1 MIFKAFVYVTLK
13 PGYSDPEG
21 ETAAQALKGLGY
33 DVRDVRS
40 SKAYEI
46 TFQAE
51 DRDHAKSLIDE
62 MCQRLLTNPTKDD
75 YRFELRS
82 ER

>member
-1 MIFKAFVYVTLK
+1 MMFKAFVYVT
-13 PGYSDPEG
+13 
-21 ETAAQALKGLGY
+21 GLGY

-46 TFQAE
+46 YLEAGDRAE
-51 DRDHAKSLIDE
+51 AERLVDE
-62 MCQRLLTNPTKDD
+62 MCHRLLTNPIKDD
-75 YRFELRS
+75 YRVELRE